1 MTGSTASTPLHR
13 AGTVGDLVRQRLK
26 EIKRSAEELADA
38 IDVPQHHVDDLISG
52 SRRPPLPERTDIYAK
67 MTSFL
72 RLARGEVVNRARAE
86 RGEDPAGVSGPHATV
101 RGLLLTLCEAETARQ
116 LERRRARRGEVEL
129 AGFIQRVL
137 EVAQGA
143 VRRTLDDPIGLR
155 LAAAERGTT
164 YLDLRCRVLDF
175 LDTTAD
181 DLTVAD
187 VDEFLRPRITSWN
200 VEMETGVLRVVLRP
214 QGQRERPMKRAR

>member
-1 MTGSTASTPLHR
+1 
-13 AGTVGDLVRQRLK
+13 LVRQRLR

-38 IDVPQHHVDDLISG
+38 IEVPRHYVDDLISG

-72 RLARGEVVNRARAE
+72 RLGRGEVVTRARAE
-86 RGEDPAGVSGPHATV
+86 RGEDAARLNGPHATV
-101 RGLLLTLCEAETARQ
+101 RSLLLALCEAETARN
-116 LERRRARRGEVEL
+116 LERRRARRGEIEL
-129 AGFIQRVL
+129 AGFIQRLL

-155 LAAAERGTT
+155 LAAAERGST

-175 LDTTAD
+175 LDTRAD

-187 VDEFLRPRITSWN
+187 VDEYLRPRITSWN
-200 VEMETGVLRVVLRP
+200 VDLETGVLRVVLRP
-214 QGQRERPMKRAR
+214 QGQRDRPAKRLR